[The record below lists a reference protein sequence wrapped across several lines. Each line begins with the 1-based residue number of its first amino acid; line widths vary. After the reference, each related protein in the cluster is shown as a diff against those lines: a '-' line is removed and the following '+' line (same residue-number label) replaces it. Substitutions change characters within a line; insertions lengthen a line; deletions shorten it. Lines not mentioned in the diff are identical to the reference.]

1 MAVAKRIGNPA
12 RAAQWRSLACVVGA
26 LALSACGS
34 APPKD
39 PLADVTWSYAND
51 AVIFEITAD
60 AGLNQYDGQS
70 HTLLLGIYETG
81 DAQAFRNLAADPNA
95 LAETMA
101 TGKVPQTFA
110 QFSRYVVAPG
120 QHSYLILDRAQNT
133 RSIAMVAGYA
143 QFGVANAARQFDVP
157 VVTKTSGFI
166 FRTHTKSPG
175 PLVVR
180 LNLGAQG
187 ILNAEVQPGGPDAAT
202 LRARAATR
210 RRRQGNPSE
219 RRCAVQC
226 GRRRRH
232 DRRRGRGR
240 FPRYAIAQARQLST
254 RFASYG
260 P

>member
-1 MAVAKRIGNPA
+1 MAVTNY
-12 RAAQWRSLACVVGA
+12 RAAQGGEHGARRVRRLPLACGAWA
-26 LALSACGS
+26 LALVLSACSS

-39 PLADVTWSYAND
+39 PLADVTWSYATD

-60 AGLNQYDGQS
+60 PGLNQYDGQS

-95 LAETMA
+95 LADTMA

-133 RSIAMVAGYA
+133 RSIGLVAGYA

-166 FRTHTKSPG
+166 FRTHTKLPG

-187 ILNAEVQPGGPDAAT
+187 ILNAETQPGGPDAAT
-202 LRARAATR
+202 LQRAQQLEGGGKEIRLSDNAA
-210 RRRQGNPSE
+210 NPGGSG
-219 RRCAVQC
+219 ATTGVV
-226 GRRRRH
+226 G
-232 DRRRGRGR
+232 
-240 FPRYAIAQARQLST
+240 A
-254 RFASYG
+254 AS
-260 P
+260 PQDTPLRKLAN

>member
-1 MAVAKRIGNPA
+1 MKNDAATGGAKGANGASGMRRLLSCAWIA
-12 RAAQWRSLACVVGA
+12 GA
-26 LALSACGS
+26 LPLTACGS

-39 PLADVTWSYAND
+39 PLADVTWSYATD
-51 AVIFEITAD
+51 AVIFEIAAD
-60 AGLNQYDGQS
+60 PGLNQYDGQS

-101 TGKVPQTFA
+101 TGKVPQTFS
-110 QFSRYVVAPG
+110 QFSRFVVAPG

-133 RSIAMVAGYA
+133 RSIGMVAGYA

-166 FRTHTKSPG
+166 FRTHTKLPG

-187 ILNAEVQPGGPDAAT
+187 ILNAEVQPGGPDAAMLAQAQQVEGGGKEIRLSGNAPAGAAGAGAT
-202 LRARAATR
+202 TGVVGAATSQDTPLR
-210 RRRQGNPSE
+210 K
-219 RRCAVQC
+219 
-226 GRRRRH
+226 
-232 DRRRGRGR
+232 
-240 FPRYAIAQARQLST
+240 LSN
-254 RFASYG
+254 
-260 P
+260 